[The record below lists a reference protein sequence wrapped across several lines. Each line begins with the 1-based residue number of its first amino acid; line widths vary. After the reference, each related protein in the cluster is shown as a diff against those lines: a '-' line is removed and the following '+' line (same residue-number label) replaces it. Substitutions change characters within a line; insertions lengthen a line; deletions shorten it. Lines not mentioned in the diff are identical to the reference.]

1 MVDALIWLLS
11 IELLG
16 LLALPLGFVLFHR
29 LPDRG
34 YTLAKPLALI
44 LGSYLLWVLGLSH
57 IAPNTRATILGILVL
72 GGLIAFLIIWRNR
85 ESMLAFVRREWPW
98 LLAAEGIFLG
108 FFILWALIVSEVP
121 SISHTEKPMDFAFL
135 NAVLQSRF
143 FPVEDPWLAGQS
155 ISYYYFGHFTMAF
168 LTHITGI
175 ASNIG
180 YNLSVSLVPAMAA
193 MGAFGLVNNLIRL
206 SGGSRKAA
214 LGFGLMAPALLL
226 LAGNL
231 EGALE
236 FIHALGWGG
245 DGFWTW
251 AGVKGLEAGATGSSA
266 FPNDF
271 WWWWRATRVIDTLS
285 GGQSLDYTITEF
297 PMFSFLLGDLH
308 PHVVSL
314 PFVILGLSISLNLFL
329 SPGKFGP
336 AWLWRHPVESGV
348 IALIIGSLAF
358 INTWD
363 FPLLAALLSITVLL
377 RAYGQN
383 QGNLPAAS
391 VRSAFMLI
399 PILAVAVIL
408 FFPFY
413 QTLGGQVSGILPL
426 TGVGS
431 RPISFLLVM
440 GLFLFLS
447 ASFVLRQTGGLS
459 RPSLREAP
467 AVLLILVVALLP
479 LAVWTAIVLIV
490 TAFSDGATA
499 AITKLVT
506 RTLFVLP
513 GLAIV
518 VLAGASA
525 TQRILLRRDQVVAF
539 PLLLLA
545 TAFYLLVGVELYFV
559 ADSFG
564 NRMNTVFKV
573 YYQAWLL
580 LAVAGAYGLYFWFSH
595 SRVSVEPETTN
606 RQPVA
611 PVVVRRAV
619 RSGRYAWTGVLAVLL
634 LASAYYPLAAVLD
647 RTGIAGERHTFSD
660 NTLDGLAFVAD
671 ANQGE
676 YAAIEWLRDQAPWGR
691 IVEAVGDDYSEYG
704 RISGSTGLPTVLG
717 WKGHEL
723 QWRGGSGLLDGRDED
738 ITKIYQSDDPHEVGR
753 LLKKYGVTYVYF
765 GHREISSY
773 GGLRLPHLDGL
784 LETVFDQDGVV
795 IYKVNTEF
803 EGGD

>member
-1 MVDALIWLLS
+1 VLDAAIWLLS
-11 IELLG
+11 IEILG
-16 LLALPLGFVLFHR
+16 LLALPLGFVLFRR

-34 YTLAKPLALI
+34 YTLTKPLALI
-44 LGSYLLWVLGLSH
+44 LGSYLLWILGLSH
-57 IAPNTRATILGILVL
+57 IAPNTRATIFGILVL

-85 ESMLAFVRREWPW
+85 ESMRAFLRREWPW
-98 LLAAEGIFLG
+98 LLAAEGVFLG
-108 FFILWALIVSEVP
+108 FFIFWAFIISEIP
-121 SISHTEKPMDFAFL
+121 AISHTEKPMDFAFL

-175 ASNIG
+175 ASSIG
-180 YNLSVSLVPAMAA
+180 YNLSVALVPAMAA

-206 SGGSRKAA
+206 SGGSRLAA
-214 LGFGLMAPALLL
+214 LGFSLTAPALLL

-236 FIHALGWGG
+236 FVHAQGWGG

-251 AGVKGLEAGATGSSA
+251 VGVKGLEAGATGSSA
-266 FPNDF
+266 FPSDF

-285 GGQSLDYTITEF
+285 AGLSLDYTITEF

-314 PFVILGLSISLNLFL
+314 PFVILGLSLCLNLFL
-329 SPGKFGP
+329 SPSRLGP
-336 AWLWRHPVESGV
+336 VWLWRHPVESAA
-348 IALIIGSLAF
+348 IALLVGSLAF

-363 FPLLAALLSITVLL
+363 FPFLAALLSMVVLL
-377 RAYGQN
+377 KAYGQSD
-383 QGNLPAAS
+383 GNLPAALA
-391 VRSAFMLI
+391 RSALMLL
-399 PILAVAVIL
+399 PILTVAVIL
-408 FFPFY
+408 FLPFY
-413 QTLGGQVSGILPL
+413 LTLGGQVSGILPL
-426 TGVGS
+426 TGVGT

-440 GLFLFLS
+440 GLFFFLG
-447 ASFVLRQTGGLS
+447 ASFVLRQMGGLS

-467 AVLLILVVALLP
+467 AVLLILVVSLLP
-479 LAVWTAIVLIV
+479 LAIWLAIVLII
-490 TAFSDGATA
+490 TALTDGASA
-499 AITKLVT
+499 AITKAGN

-518 VLAGASA
+518 ALAGASGA
-525 TQRILLRRDQVVAF
+525 QRVLHSRDIVAAF
-539 PLLLLA
+539 PLLLMA
-545 TAFYLLVGVELYFV
+545 TAFYLLVGVELFFV

-580 LAVAGAYGLYFWFSH
+580 LAIIGAYGMYFWFSH
-595 SRVSVEPETTN
+595 SRVSVQTGTN
-606 RQPVA
+606 NPRPIASVA
-611 PVVVRRAV
+611 VRRAF
-619 RSGRYAWTGVLAVLL
+619 RTGRHAWTGVLAILL
-634 LASAYYPLAAVLD
+634 IASAYYPVGAVLD
-647 RTGIAGERHTFSD
+647 RTGVTGPRHTFSD
-660 NTLDGLAFVAD
+660 NTLDGLAYVAD
-671 ANQGE
+671 TDQGE
-676 YAAIEWLRDQAPWGR
+676 YAAIQWLRDRAPWGR

-723 QWRGGSGLLDGRDED
+723 QWRGGSRLLDGREED
-738 ITKIYQSDDPHEVGR
+738 ITKIYQSSDPQEVVR
-753 LLKKYGVTYVYF
+753 LLKKYDVTYVYL
-765 GHREISSY
+765 GRREMSSY
-773 GGLRLPHLDGL
+773 GGLRLSDLDGI

-795 IYKVNTEF
+795 IYKVAS
-803 EGGD
+803 GI